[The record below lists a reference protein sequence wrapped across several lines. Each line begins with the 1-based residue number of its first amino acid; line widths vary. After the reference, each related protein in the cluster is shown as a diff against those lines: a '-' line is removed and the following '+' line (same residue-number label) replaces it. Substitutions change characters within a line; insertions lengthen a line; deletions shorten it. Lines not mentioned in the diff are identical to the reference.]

1 MNYFWIFPV
10 FPLLELAL
18 SLGSDSVMFS
28 KTTKVCVLLK
38 VNSFLCCLRDEMKM
52 PSPESCLLS
61 SQPPPSGLSI
71 LNLATFPSGTPERA
85 ASCAGGPPPQASLLT
100 SSLSPIPTGPRA
112 ASGLSAHPQLPAVCS
127 DSCENTLNG
136 PSVLILF
143 LPHSLLALGG
153 QESLFHLFSQYMFS

>member
-1 MNYFWIFPV
+1 MDISCFPTV
-10 FPLLELAL
+10 RARSL
-18 SLGSDSVMFS
+18 SFDSDSVMFS

-38 VNSFLCCLRDEMKM
+38 VSSFPCCLPGEMKM
-52 PSPESCLLS
+52 PSPESCLPS

-71 LNLATFPSGTPERA
+71 LNLATFPSGTPQGA
-85 ASCAGGPPPQASLLT
+85 ASCAGGPPHASLLT

-127 DSCENTLNG
+127 DSCENTLKG

-153 QESLFHLFSQYMFS
+153 QESLFHLFSQYIFG